1 MYKIFSFVTFT
12 LGLAGIF
19 LLQVLDMAFKNYT
32 QGLLHY
38 DSENYS
44 NINYF
49 GAPLVIPVIFI
60 VMSVIFAFLAFF
72 ESRK

>member
-1 MYKIFSFVTFT
+1 MYKILSFITFT
-12 LGLAGIF
+12 LGLLGIF
-19 LLQVLDMAFKNYT
+19 VLQVLDMAFKNYT

-38 DSENYS
+38 DSENYN

-49 GAPLVIPVIFI
+49 GATLIIPIIFI
-60 VMSVIFAFLAFF
+60 VMSIVFAYLGFK